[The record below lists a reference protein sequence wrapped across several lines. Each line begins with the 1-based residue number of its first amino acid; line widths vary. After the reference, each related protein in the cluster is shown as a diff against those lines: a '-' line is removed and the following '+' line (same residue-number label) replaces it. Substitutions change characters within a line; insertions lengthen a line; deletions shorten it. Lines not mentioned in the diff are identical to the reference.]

1 MIPDDQEA
9 RPGGRVVPVYAF
21 TGGRTRSNGSEL
33 AVEAL
38 VTVTDLATRQGSSLQ
53 VEYRSILEMV
63 KAPVSVIEIG
73 AMLGVPVGV
82 ARVLVSDLAHA
93 GYLIVHAPPPSYAEG
108 GPGQEI
114 LGRLLDGL
122 RAR

>member
-1 MIPDDQEA
+1 VISDDQDV
-9 RPGGRVVPVYAF
+9 RPGGRVVPVYAV

-38 VTVTDLATRQGSSLQ
+38 VTATDLAVRQGSSLQ
-53 VEYRSILEMV
+53 VEYRAILDMV
-63 KAPVSVIEIG
+63 NRPISVIEIG
-73 AMLGVPVGV
+73 ALLGVPVGV

-93 GYLIVHAPPPSYAEG
+93 GYLVVHAPPPTQAEG